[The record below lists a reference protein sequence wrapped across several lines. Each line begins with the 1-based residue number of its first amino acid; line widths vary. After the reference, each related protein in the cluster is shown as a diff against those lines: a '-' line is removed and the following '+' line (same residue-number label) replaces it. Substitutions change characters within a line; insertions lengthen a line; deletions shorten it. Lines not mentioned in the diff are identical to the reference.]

1 MWVKCYWN
9 VSKPTLCTHQFSWM
23 KESVCPTDYSSFPV
37 LHRDSWR
44 MTMLQLILWETF
56 SLTLLHILCTGTYR
70 VLIRFCLFT
79 QKTILIGDGV
89 SDEIVGQLCNSCN
102 GLHDALAERDMLG
115 RQCKKRSAILR
126 TLFRL
131 IDVGSDRLNLTLA
144 KLILAVSI

>member
-1 MWVKCYWN
+1 
-9 VSKPTLCTHQFSWM
+9 
-23 KESVCPTDYSSFPV
+23 
-37 LHRDSWR
+37 
-44 MTMLQLILWETF
+44 MLQLILCETF
-56 SLTLLHILCTGTYR
+56 SLKCDHDTVTYFVHWNIILMG
-70 VLIRFCLFT
+70 FCFLTHT
-79 QKTILIGDGV
+79 QKKTILIGDGV

>member
-1 MWVKCYWN
+1 
-9 VSKPTLCTHQFSWM
+9 
-23 KESVCPTDYSSFPV
+23 
-37 LHRDSWR
+37 
-44 MTMLQLILWETF
+44 MLQLILCETF
-56 SLTLLHILCTGTYR
+56 SLKCDLDTVTYFVHWNIQSTDRILSLYK
-70 VLIRFCLFT
+70 
-79 QKTILIGDGV
+79 KTPILIGDGV